1 MKVVIA
7 EKPSVARE
15 IAILLGATEKKKGY
29 LTGNGYQVTWAFGH
43 LVTLAMPEDYG
54 VTGFQREAL
63 PVLPNPF
70 LLTVRKVKK
79 DKSYVRD
86 LGALKQ
92 LNIIDQLFK
101 NCESIIVA
109 TDAGREGELI
119 FRYIYEFLNCSK
131 PFERLWISS
140 LTEKAILN
148 GFNNLKLGKDFDGL
162 HQAALG
168 RSRADWLVGINA
180 SQALTIANG
189 SGIYSLGRVQTPT
202 LAIICKRFLENKSF
216 VIKRYWQIELEH
228 RKEFI
233 DFKSLS
239 KIKWDG
245 GKQAEDALKSLQ
257 RHGTASVIAIEIKTV
272 NEQAPLLFDLTGL
285 QKEANR
291 RLNLTAEETLD
302 IAQSLYEKKFI
313 SYPRTGSKYIPE
325 DMWVEVAKLIWILEE
340 MEKFKGVVA
349 KMKIGR
355 LNKRIVND
363 LKVTDHHGLLIT
375 GKVPSALSAKEKAI
389 YEMIAYRLLE
399 AVSPVCIKEITDVVF
414 QVLHYDFE
422 LKGIK
427 IIDAG
432 WRAIKGSF
440 SDEEK
445 DPIQNLPELKIGDE
459 VKIKD
464 ARVLEKNTKAPAL
477 YTEASLLAAMENA
490 GNQIG
495 NEQERKVLQEIGIG
509 THATRAAIIET
520 LFKRDYVKRDKKS
533 LVPSEKGLKV
543 YELVKDKKIANVAM
557 TSEWELALQ
566 KIENKEENIATFQKE
581 IEAFTTTITEE
592 LLALF
597 IEVENQPELICPRCK
612 VQRLAIRDKLVKCKD
627 ENCNWVQFRNICGI
641 QLNLMDLEALITN
654 GRTGLLKGLISKSGK
669 KFDAFIVMND
679 NGETSF
685 VFPEKKEDIII
696 D

>member
-15 IAILLGATEKKKGY
+15 IAILLGATEKKEGY
-29 LTGNGYQVTWAFGH
+29 LMGNGYQVTWAFGH
-43 LVTLAMPEDYG
+43 LVSLAMPEDYG
-54 VTGFQREAL
+54 INGFQRETL
-63 PVLPNPF
+63 PILPKPF

-86 LGALKQ
+86 LGAMNQLK
-92 LNIIDQLFK
+92 IIDYLFK
-101 NCESIIVA
+101 NCESIVVA

-119 FRYIYEFLNCSK
+119 FRYIYEYLNCTK

-148 GFNNLKLGKDFDGL
+148 GFNNLKPGKDFDGL

-180 SQALTIANG
+180 SQALTIAKG
-189 SGIYSLGRVQTPT
+189 SGNYSLGRVQTPI

-216 VIKRYWQIELEH
+216 VSKQYWQIEVEH

-233 DFKSLS
+233 DFKSISTL
-239 KIKWDG
+239 KWEG
-245 GKQAEDALKSLQ
+245 RKQAEDALKSLQ
-257 RHGTASVIAIEIKTV
+257 RHGIATVIGIEIKTV
-272 NEQAPLLFDLTGL
+272 NEQPPLLFDLTAL
-285 QKEANR
+285 QKEANIK
-291 RLNLTAEETLD
+291 LNLSAEETLN
-302 IAQSLYEKKFI
+302 IAQSLYENKFI

-325 DMWVEVAKLIWILEE
+325 DMWVEVSKLIWILEE
-340 MEKFKGVVA
+340 MEKFKEVVA

-375 GKVPSALSAKEKAI
+375 DKVPSALSAKEKAI

-414 QVLHYDFE
+414 QVIHYDFE

-432 WRAIKGSF
+432 WRSIKGSF

-445 DPIQNLPELKIGDE
+445 DPIQDLPELKIGDE
-459 VKIKD
+459 VKIK
-464 ARVLEKNTKAPAL
+464 ASRVLEKKTRPPAL

-490 GNQIG
+490 GSQIE
-495 NEQERKVLQEIGIG
+495 NDQERKAIQNVGIG
-509 THATRAAIIET
+509 TPATRAAIIEI
-520 LFKRDYVKRDKKS
+520 LFKREYVKRDKK
-533 LVPSEKGLKV
+533 LLLPTEKGLKV
-543 YELVKDKKIANVAM
+543 YELVKDKNIANVIL
-557 TSEWELALQ
+557 TSKWELALR
-566 KIENKEENIATFQKE
+566 KIENRESDLATFEKE
-581 IEAFTTTITEE
+581 IEAFTVSLTQEI
-592 LLALF
+592 LDLAK
-597 IEVENQPELICPRCK
+597 EVERLPNLICPKCK
-612 VQRLAIRDKLVKCKD
+612 VEKVFIRDKLVKCKD
-627 ENCNWVQFRNICGI
+627 EKCNWVQFRNICGI
-641 QLNLMDLEALITN
+641 QLSLVDLETLITN
-654 GRTGLLKGLISKSGK
+654 GKTSLLKGLISKSGK
-669 KFDAFIVMND
+669 KFDAFIVMSVS
-679 NGETSF
+679 GETSF
-685 VFPEKKEDIII
+685 VFPDKKKKR
-696 D
+696 